1 MNGWLTRLLR
11 WARRMVRD
19 PARARTNHEVPNE
32 LARDD
37 DVLDAWLD
45 DDGMDA
51 SGL

>member
-1 MNGWLTRLLR
+1 VIRGWWRTLFRRPLGRRKTLTES
-11 WARRMVRD
+11 D
-19 PARARTNHEVPNE
+19 PSDDA
-32 LARDD
+32 LDD

>member
-1 MNGWLTRLLR
+1 VGRGWWRALLRRLLGWR
-11 WARRMVRD
+11 KTLTESD
-19 PARARTNHEVPNE
+19 PAGDA
-32 LARDD
+32 LDD